1 MHIRGYVDAKGR
13 CFFLYR
19 ETLFLPTGTGTLGQ
33 HLVFIWPDQ
42 ASVPVSQCPSDFGK
56 LFGVAMLLGISESL
70 CSSEFR
76 SRYAPRNFGV
86 AITLDHSPPL
96 KWISKVGPLSMD
108 LAIDVI
114 DLAGAP
120 IRMRASWTS
129 LMSSPEYRAMTPPLA
144 ESIHRGGARPPAA
157 FGIGTERGATRKRW
171 SRSVS
176 ASLGDVGTLMTRV
189 SAY

>member
-1 MHIRGYVDAKGR
+1 MQKGDV
-13 CFFLYR
+13 FFCT
-19 ETLFLPTGTGTLGQ
+19 EKLFFCQLGQ
-33 HLVFIWPDQ
+33 GLWDSTWFLSGPIRRL
-42 ASVPVSQCPSDFGK
+42 SQCPSVPVISENF
-56 LFGVAMLLGISESL
+56 SESL